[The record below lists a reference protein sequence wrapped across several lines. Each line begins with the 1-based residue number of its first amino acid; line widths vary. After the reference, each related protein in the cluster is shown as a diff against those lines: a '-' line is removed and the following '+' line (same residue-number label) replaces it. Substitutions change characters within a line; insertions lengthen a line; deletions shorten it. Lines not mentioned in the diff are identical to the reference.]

1 MSINAQDQRGSKRS
15 ARTLGD
21 LGERPKETRR
31 LLCQCGCGARARGA
45 SFSMRLARLLTGGR
59 EDVQLQGSVNTRSCP
74 SATMDSLRTISI
86 RFALTVAR
94 SIAFRTSSS
103 VGGSLR
109 HRNVNRECSCPP
121 LWQAGAGE
129 EGAGF
134 IPARAG
140 HHVSRERGAEAQGS
154 IPARAGHRLRCAAPS
169 ACWGPSPRV
178 RGSRYYDPLA
188 SRPAFGFIP
197 ARAGKPPATPKLGPA
212 KGPSPRVRGTIMR
225 AGDGPM
231 HWGSSPRVRGSRYQ
245 RLRARLS
252 TRVHPRACGE
262 AANGV
267 AVTPPRFIPARAGK
281 PPTFLRHPTGLRGF
295 IPARAGKP
303 RNRQIGAKSCTGPSP
318 RVRGSPKIDCVRLI
332 A

>member
-59 EDVQLQGSVNTRSCP
+59 EDVRLQGSVNTRSCP

-121 LWQAGAGE
+121 LW
-129 EGAGF
+129 
-134 IPARAG
+134 RAPRG
-140 HHVSRERGAEAQGS
+140 KKEQGPSPRVRGSHVSKRTLALMPR
-154 IPARAGHRLRCAAPS
+154 
-169 ACWGPSPRV
+169 GPSPRV
-178 RGSRYYDPLA
+178 RGSRLRLQEA
-188 SRPAFGFIP
+188 KCLLGSIP
-197 ARAGKPPATPKLGPA
+197 ARAGQPSMIHSHRARIRVHPRACGAAPWMVWSTRPD
-212 KGPSPRVRGTIMR
+212 KGPSPRVRGSHER
-225 AGDGPM
+225 RRRRPD
-231 HWGSSPRVRGSRYQ
+231 Q
-245 RLRARLS
+245 RRS
-252 TRVHPRACGE
+252 
-262 AANGV
+262 
-267 AVTPPRFIPARAGK
+267 IPARAGQ
-281 PPTFLRHPTGLRGF
+281 
-295 IPARAGKP
+295 PA
-303 RNRQIGAKSCTGPSP
+303 
-318 RVRGSPKIDCVRLI
+318 
-332 A
+332 